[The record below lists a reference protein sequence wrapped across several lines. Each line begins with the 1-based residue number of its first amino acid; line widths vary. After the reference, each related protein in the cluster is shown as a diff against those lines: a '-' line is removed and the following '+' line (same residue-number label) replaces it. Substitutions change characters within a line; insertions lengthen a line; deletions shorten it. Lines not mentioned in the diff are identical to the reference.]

1 MNVRRRLVTGFV
13 SVAVFV
19 LLLYGIVAHRTAV
32 DVGDAE
38 QLHLLHDLAVGE
50 ASHFSINLNNGTPML
65 GNSDSKLQ
73 SVIVTI
79 QQEGVIGI
87 DAIHGELLSQL
98 HPNAIRQISSKTTER
113 GITQLNGEK
122 TLWAMSKIPGSD
134 QYLIFFYQKH
144 RKQALS
150 SVESNPEARL
160 IITAFIIIWI
170 ATWVALVL
178 SKRIVKR
185 LDEQNDALIYQAT
198 YDELTA
204 LPNRAS
210 LFKALKG
217 AFSADDKQNYFSVLV
232 LDVNRF
238 KEVNDTIGHNNGDRL
253 LRKLADRFKISLVP
267 NSKIYRL
274 GGDEFAV
281 LVSGARRSTIKRLV
295 REIVQLLSEP
305 FTLEGIDLTIDVSI
319 GSASYPGDADD
330 ANTLVKLAE
339 VAMYQAKSQRST
351 FLAYDVK
358 YDPYSIK
365 RLTLMSE
372 LRNAMNDQI
381 VLFYQPKAD
390 LVQQKTTSVEAL
402 VRWMHPEHGM
412 IPPDDFIGMAENC
425 GMMNELT
432 LRIIE
437 IAMAQLHEWVEQGLS
452 IQVAINLS
460 VVNLLDESLPQ
471 QVRSLLDM
479 YQVDAK
485 LIKFEITESSL
496 MSNPELALSTLRVLD
511 QMQVTLSIDDFG
523 TGYSSLSYLKQLPVS
538 ELKIDRSFVSDMM
551 NDEDDKVIVK
561 STIELAH
568 NMSCIVVAEGIEDQS
583 TYNYLIELG
592 CDMAQGYYLSRPLP
606 AEQLTQWFDD
616 CQWPPATGK
625 RSKTAPLLME

>member
-1 MNVRRRLVTGFV
+1 MNVRRRLVAGFV

-19 LLLYGIVAHRTAV
+19 LMLYGIVAHRTAV

-50 ASHFSINLNNGTPML
+50 ASHFNINVNNGTPML

-73 SVIVTI
+73 SVVVSI
-79 QQEGVIGI
+79 QQEGVIDI
-87 DAIHGELLSQL
+87 DNIPDELLSQL
-98 HPNAIRQISSKTTER
+98 SPNDIKVISTKMADR
-113 GITQLNGEK
+113 GISLLNGEK
-122 TLWAMSKIPGSD
+122 TLWAMSKIPNSA
-134 QYLIFFYQKH
+134 QYLIIFYQKH
-144 RKQALS
+144 RKQAVS

-160 IITAFIIIWI
+160 IVTALIIIWI
-170 ATWVALVL
+170 AIWVALVL

-185 LDEQNDALIYQAT
+185 LDEQNNALIYQAA

-204 LPNRAS
+204 IPNRTS
-210 LFKALKG
+210 LFTALAG
-217 AFSADDKQNYFSVLV
+217 EFSADDKQNAFSILV
-232 LDVNRF
+232 LDINRF

-253 LRKLADRFKISLVP
+253 LRKLADRFKTSP
-267 NSKIYRL
+267 MFKSKIYRL

-281 LVSGARRSTIKRLV
+281 LVPGRRRSTIKRLV
-295 REIVQLLSEP
+295 REIVQILSEP
-305 FTLEGIDLTIDVSI
+305 FTLEGIDLPIDVSI

-365 RLTLMSE
+365 RLRLMSE

-381 VLFYQPKAD
+381 ILFYQPKAD

-402 VRWMHPEHGM
+402 VRWMHPDHGM

-437 IAMAQLHEWVEQGLS
+437 IAMAQLHEWAEQGLS

-460 VVNLLDESLPQ
+460 VINLLDEKLPQ

-479 YQVDAK
+479 YQIDAK
-485 LIKFEITESSL
+485 FIKFEITESSL
-496 MSNPELALSTLRVLD
+496 MSNPELALSTLQALD
-511 QMQVTLSIDDFG
+511 RMQVNLSIDDFG
-523 TGYSSLSYLKQLPVS
+523 TGYSSLAYLKRLPVS

-568 NMSCIVVAEGIEDQS
+568 NMSCIVVAEGIEDQG

-592 CDMAQGYYLSRPLP
+592 CDMAQGYFLSRPLP
-606 AEQLTQWFDD
+606 AAELTQWFNG
-616 CQWPPATGK
+616 CPWPPLKDEKQYIG
-625 RSKTAPLLME
+625 